1 MSKNYQN
8 HLREKKRIIKDD
20 LPYKIIE
27 IKKKKKRSLKYII
40 KLP

>member
-27 IKKKKKRSLKYII
+27 IKKKKKSLKYII